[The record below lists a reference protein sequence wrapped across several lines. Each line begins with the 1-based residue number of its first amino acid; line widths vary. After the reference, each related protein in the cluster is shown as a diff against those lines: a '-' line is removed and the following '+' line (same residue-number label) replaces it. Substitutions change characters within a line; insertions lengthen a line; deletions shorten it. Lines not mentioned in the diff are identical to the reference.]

1 MTAATGLSNLVACA
15 VTHCHG
21 AMAVALTF
29 PNGFK
34 VSYSGD
40 CRPSKPF
47 AKIGRDSTV
56 LIHEAT
62 FDDELQGDAEAK
74 KHSTTSEAIGVAVA
88 MRAKRVILTHF
99 SQRYQ
104 KLPNMAGLA
113 NAEVKLEDTEDQ
125 DTMDGADEAVV
136 SADAI
141 IAAAESMDA
150 QDETSEEGDL
160 KESEDPISS
169 VVRPLADQQAI
180 KDMKIGVAFDYMRV
194 KVGEIAQLEK
204 FSPALVNLFEKPVVP
219 DAETVPNIE
228 SKDAENTPSKENQ
241 GPSGKAVRRWKNK
254 EAFEAAQKQSTS
266 YNGSGE
272 DEVLRSDVLPENRP
286 WGRNTERA
294 ERNRAILTATEARNL
309 ESAQRAKTAEGPR
322 KEGPQTADVVAEP
335 TSNGEPLRAEA
346 AQ

>member
-1 MTAATGLSNLVACA
+1 MTAATGLSNLVTCG
-15 VTHCHG
+15 VTHCQG

-47 AKIGRDSTV
+47 AKIGRNSTV

-113 NAEVKLEDTEDQ
+113 NAEVKLEDTEEAQ
-125 DTMDGADEAVV
+125 DMMDGADEAVE

-141 IAAAESMDA
+141 IAAAESMDCHYR
-150 QDETSEEGDL
+150 TNKEGDL

-169 VVRPLADQQAI
+169 VVRPTADQQAI
-180 KDMKIGVAFDYMRV
+180 RDMKIGVAFDYMRV

-204 FSPALVNLFEKPVVP
+204 FSPALIKLFEKPVVS
-219 DAETVPNIE
+219 DAESIPAVE
-228 SKDAENTPSKENQ
+228 SKGTSE
-241 GPSGKAVRRWKNK
+241 KAAKRKKNK
-254 EAFEAAQKQSTS
+254 KAFEAAQKQSINRVG
-266 YNGSGE
+266 NGGGE
-272 DEVLRSDVLPENRP
+272 LHLVDVSPENRP
-286 WGRNTERA
+286 WGRNAERA
-294 ERNRAILTATEARNL
+294 ERDRAVLAATEARNL
-309 ESAQRAKTAEGPR
+309 EAARRAGTAEEPR
-322 KEGPQTADVVAEP
+322 KGDSQTSEMLVEP
-335 TSNGEPLRAEA
+335 ASNAEPLRAEA

>member
-1 MTAATGLSNLVACA
+1 MTAATGLSNLVTCG

-47 AKIGRDSTV
+47 AQIGKNSTV

-104 KLPNMAGLA
+104 KIPNMAGLA
-113 NAEVKLEDTEDQ
+113 NAEVKLEDTEEVQ
-125 DTMDGADEAVV
+125 DMMDAADEAVE

-141 IAAAESMDA
+141 IAAAESMDFHSCT
-150 QDETSEEGDL
+150 DKETDL
-160 KESEDPISS
+160 KDSEDSISS
-169 VVRPLADQQAI
+169 VVRLSADQQAI
-180 KDMKIGVAFDYMRV
+180 QDMKIGVAFDYMRV

-204 FSPALVNLFEKPVVP
+204 FSPALIKLLEKPVLS
-219 DAETVPNIE
+219 DAESLPATE
-228 SKDAENTPSKENQ
+228 SKGTSE
-241 GPSGKAVRRWKNK
+241 KAAKRKKNK
-254 EAFEAAQKQSTS
+254 KAFEAAQKQHLTRVE
-266 YNGSGE
+266 NGE
-272 DEVLRSDVLPENRP
+272 DGHRADDSPENRP
-286 WGRNTERA
+286 WGRNAERA
-294 ERNRAILTATEARNL
+294 ERDRAVFAATEARNL
-309 ESAQRAKTAEGPR
+309 EAARRAETAEESG
-322 KEGPQTADVVAEP
+322 KGGSQTSEMIVEPASSAEP
-335 TSNGEPLRAEA
+335 VRAGA